1 MRRDLRPATRLY
13 EKTSPANIP
22 KVKQGLVRKRPKNKK
37 TEQQTKTKQA
47 PPADYPCAC
56 AHIIQIR
63 GLVA

>member
-1 MRRDLRPATRLY
+1 MPRNLRPATRLY

-22 KVKQGLVRKRPKNKK
+22 KVKEGLPRKRLTNKK
-37 TEQQTKTKQA
+37 TKKKTKQA

-56 AHIIQIR
+56 AHISQIH